1 MEIDKKPN
9 QEKTI
14 ENSEKNILFRFPIF
28 NKTKPYL
35 WLKAVLPEKDEY
47 QDIYR
52 IAFNASFFK
61 TLNINVRVF
70 REDLH
75 LLEPYFKTDIDKIK
89 SFVMVLPN
97 QKHMFVNK
105 VETILQ
111 LNVVNPTKDHTES
124 IDYLKIDKSFIDDS
138 CNSQG
143 KVFIE
148 TIVKMGQTLNM
159 KIVAEGVETQEQV
172 EYLKSISCN
181 LYQGYYFSKP
191 IKAKELEEFYKS
203 L

>member
-124 IDYLKIDKSFIDDS
+124 IDYLKIDKYQFEEMDTNIIIINRVI
-138 CNSQG
+138 NSIATNPCVIFASSQYTWEAFLNRLVKRKKILKG
-143 KVFIE
+143 EHVFIRSSH
-148 TIVKMGQTLNM
+148 IRCKN
-159 KIVAEGVETQEQV
+159 K
-172 EYLKSISCN
+172 
-181 LYQGYYFSKP
+181 
-191 IKAKELEEFYKS
+191 
-203 L
+203 

>member
-124 IDYLKIDKSFIDDS
+124 IDYLKIDKYQFEEMDTNIIIINRVINGIATNPCVIFAS
-138 CNSQG
+138 SQYTWEAFLNRLVKRKKILKG
-143 KVFIE
+143 EHVFIRSSN
-148 TIVKMGQTLNM
+148 IRCK
-159 KIVAEGVETQEQV
+159 
-172 EYLKSISCN
+172 
-181 LYQGYYFSKP
+181 
-191 IKAKELEEFYKS
+191 KE
-203 L
+203 

>member
-1 MEIDKKPN
+1 MTSTLRKLNEFGVSISLDDFGTGYSSLSYLKKYP
-9 QEKTI
+9 
-14 ENSEKNILFRFPIF
+14 
-28 NKTKPYL
+28 
-35 WLKAVLPEKDEY
+35 
-47 QDIYR
+47 
-52 IAFNASFFK
+52 
-61 TLNINVRVF
+61 
-70 REDLH
+70 
-75 LLEPYFKTDIDKIK
+75 
-89 SFVMVLPN
+89 
-97 QKHMFVNK
+97 
-105 VETILQ
+105 
-111 LNVVNPTKDHTES
+111 

>member
-1 MEIDKKPN
+1 MNGNMEIDKKPN

-111 LNVVNPTKDHTES
+111 LNVANPTKDHTES
-124 IDYLKIDKSFIDDS
+124 IDYLKIDKYQFEEMDTNIIIINRVINGIATNPCVIFAS
-138 CNSQG
+138 SQYTWEA
-143 KVFIE
+143 FLNRL
-148 TIVKMGQTLNM
+148 VKR
-159 KIVAEGVETQEQV
+159 KK
-172 EYLKSISCN
+172 Y
-181 LYQGYYFSKP
+181 
-191 IKAKELEEFYKS
+191 
-203 L
+203 

>member
-1 MEIDKKPN
+1 MNGNVEIDKKPN

-14 ENSEKNILFRFPIF
+14 ETSEKNILFRFPIF

-52 IAFNASFFK
+52 IAFNANFFK
-61 TLNINVRVF
+61 TLNINIRVF

-89 SFVMVLPN
+89 SFIMVLPN

-111 LNVVNPTKDHTES
+111 LNVTNPTKDHTES
-124 IDYLKIDKSFIDDS
+124 IDYLKIDKYQFEEMDT
-138 CNSQG
+138 
-143 KVFIE
+143 
-148 TIVKMGQTLNM
+148 TIIIINRVINGTATNPCIIFASNQYTWEAFLNKLVKR
-159 KIVAEGVETQEQV
+159 KK
-172 EYLKSISCN
+172 Y
-181 LYQGYYFSKP
+181 
-191 IKAKELEEFYKS
+191 
-203 L
+203 